1 MAALAAKA
9 VKDQRRKAAQLKLA
23 DNMTDQKQNRKQSL
37 TSVTTMGS
45 FDPEVWHHIADYLY
59 SMIAAACYSQKK
71 TKNLI
76 IVQEIANKLRMFCRA
91 GSPKEIVKGSSNTF
105 LPSKLKYL
113 YSIVLKLMAKLV
125 VMLQE
130 ILSTYISK

>member
-71 TKNLI
+71 TNLI

-91 GSPKEIVKGSSNTF
+91 GSTIETQIFVFNCIKVDG
-105 LPSKLKYL
+105 
-113 YSIVLKLMAKLV
+113 
-125 VMLQE
+125 
-130 ILSTYISK
+130 

>member
-71 TKNLI
+71 KNLI
-76 IVQEIANKLRMFCRA
+76 IVQEIAKKLRMFCRA
-91 GSPKEIVKGSSNTF
+91 GSTIETQIFVFNCIKVDG
-105 LPSKLKYL
+105 
-113 YSIVLKLMAKLV
+113 
-125 VMLQE
+125 
-130 ILSTYISK
+130 

>member
-71 TKNLI
+71 KTKKLDNSAGNRKKTKNVLSGG
-76 IVQEIANKLRMFCRA
+76 VAKRN
-91 GSPKEIVKGSSNTF
+91 
-105 LPSKLKYL
+105 SKRKFKH
-113 YSIVLKLMAKLV
+113 I
-125 VMLQE
+125 
-130 ILSTYISK
+130 STIET

>member
-1 MAALAAKA
+1 MPALAAKA

-71 TKNLI
+71 TNLI
-76 IVQEIANKLRMFCRA
+76 IVQEIAKKLRMFCRA
-91 GSPKEIVKGSSNTF
+91 ESPPFNLHFEIKCRTVGQNNFCNSYCKQSF
-105 LPSKLKYL
+105 
-113 YSIVLKLMAKLV
+113 
-125 VMLQE
+125 
-130 ILSTYISK
+130 

>member
-23 DNMTDQKQNRKQSL
+23 DKDEKQNRKQSL

-71 TKNLI
+71 KNLI
-76 IVQEIANKLRMFCRA
+76 IVQEIAKKLRMFCRA
-91 GSPKEIVKGSSNTF
+91 GQRRKQASTVSPS
-105 LPSKLKYL
+105 
-113 YSIVLKLMAKLV
+113 
-125 VMLQE
+125 
-130 ILSTYISK
+130 

>member
-23 DNMTDQKQNRKQSL
+23 DNLTDQKQNRKQSL

-45 FDPEVWHHIADYLY
+45 FDPEVWHHIADFLY

-71 TKNLI
+71 QKKLDNCAGNRKKTKNVLSGG
-76 IVQEIANKLRMFCRA
+76 VAKR
-91 GSPKEIVKGSSNTF
+91 NT
-105 LPSKLKYL
+105 
-113 YSIVLKLMAKLV
+113 
-125 VMLQE
+125 
-130 ILSTYISK
+130 

>member
-59 SMIAAACYSQKK
+59 SMIAAACYSQKN
-71 TKNLI
+71 NLI
-76 IVQEIANKLRMFCRA
+76 IVQEIAKKLRMFCRA

>member
-71 TKNLI
+71 TLI
-76 IVQEIANKLRMFCRA
+76 IVQEIAKKLRMFCRA
-91 GSPKEIVKGSSNTF
+91 GSTIETQIFVFNCIKVDG
-105 LPSKLKYL
+105 
-113 YSIVLKLMAKLV
+113 
-125 VMLQE
+125 
-130 ILSTYISK
+130 

>member
-23 DNMTDQKQNRKQSL
+23 DKPENRKQSL

-59 SMIAAACYSQKK
+59 MLRAIHK
-71 TKNLI
+71 TKITLI
-76 IVQEIANKLRMFCRA
+76 
-91 GSPKEIVKGSSNTF
+91 
-105 LPSKLKYL
+105 
-113 YSIVLKLMAKLV
+113 
-125 VMLQE
+125 
-130 ILSTYISK
+130 

>member
-71 TKNLI
+71 KKLDNSAGNRKKTKNVLSGG
-76 IVQEIANKLRMFCRA
+76 VYHRN
-91 GSPKEIVKGSSNTF
+91 SNICIQ
-105 LPSKLKYL
+105 L
-113 YSIVLKLMAKLV
+113 Y
-125 VMLQE
+125 
-130 ILSTYISK
+130 

>member
-45 FDPEVWHHIADYLY
+45 FDPEVWHHIADLY
-59 SMIAAACYSQKK
+59 MLRFTKNNNNLIKSRKSQK
-71 TKNLI
+71 N
-76 IVQEIANKLRMFCRA
+76 
-91 GSPKEIVKGSSNTF
+91 
-105 LPSKLKYL
+105 
-113 YSIVLKLMAKLV
+113 
-125 VMLQE
+125 
-130 ILSTYISK
+130 

>member
-71 TKNLI
+71 NLI
-76 IVQEIANKLRMFCRA
+76 IVQEIAKKLRMFCRA